1 MTNILRVAAA
11 GNRIVSPQAGCNGN
25 TVLISRRSASP
36 PQRRQVCQTENSQS
50 ENGPGPDAVELV
62 PETCTPREHVWG
74 PPSQK
79 VLVHLHATVHL
90 HAPRPPT
97 RREVG
102 EGHCGQVELEGISPS
117 LKLPPMWIRCAMEG
131 GTPSQLGR
139 SLTRS
144 HSARAKR
151 PADGGAAG
159 CVLPAPQARAHQI
172 ADLHA
177 PLVPLFHRAPA
188 LFTGLPLS
196 SQGSRSLHRAPAL
209 FTGLSTA
216 LNGPVASPP

>member
-79 VLVHLHATVHL
+79 VLVHLHATVH
-90 HAPRPPT
+90 APRRDVKLEKDSRTLWPSRARGDLSLLKAASYVDTLRYGGRDTVAARTLAHALTQRT
-97 RREVG
+97 RETPCRWRRG
-102 EGHCGQVELEGISPS
+102 GMCTARSP
-117 LKLPPMWIRCAMEG
+117 
-131 GTPSQLGR
+131 
-139 SLTRS
+139 
-144 HSARAKR
+144 SARA
-151 PADGGAAG
+151 PN
-159 CVLPAPQARAHQI
+159 C
-172 ADLHA
+172 
-177 PLVPLFHRAPA
+177 
-188 LFTGLPLS
+188 
-196 SQGSRSLHRAPAL
+196 
-209 FTGLSTA
+209 
-216 LNGPVASPP
+216 